1 MKAARYIAGMVAVAA
16 AAMVSM
22 FPGAAKA
29 QGNAIITFSSGIQ
42 VQNLSSTAASI
53 DIAFYPLKNGT
64 ASVSVPA
71 TVPANGSLIY
81 AQLPSQVA
89 AGFDGSAV
97 ISSDQR
103 IAATVNIVSP
113 DINTFGST
121 GLGGGTYAGVTSGS
135 PTVRLPLLFKNVAGF
150 STFYNV
156 QNVGTTA
163 TNISVAYQNGGTDT
177 FANLAPGASVRF
189 NQNENTG
196 IPNGFV
202 GAATITSSSSDIAA
216 VVTQVGKTT
225 VLIYN
230 GFSSAG
236 SQAPVFPLVN
246 ANNSGFITGITLQN
260 AGTVATTATVSY
272 TPALNSQGT
281 AQGVACAE
289 TLTIQPGASAN
300 FAVDAFAKDVA
311 GENCAKV
318 NLFVGSG
325 RVTANTGSQ
334 PLVAIVNQLNSATNK
349 GGAYAGFDPATATDT
364 VVYPLIQDRV
374 SGFFTGIAVYNAGT
388 VDTAVECTF
397 TNSQVKQTTTA
408 PLKPGESFSVVQNNV
423 IANSYSGAGTC
434 KATAAGAKIVGTANQ
449 VRVTGT
455 KDTLFVYEGITN

>member
-1 MKAARYIAGMVAVAA
+1 MKASRYIAGMVAVAA

-53 DIAFYPLKNGT
+53 DIAFYPLKVGT

-71 TVPANGSLIY
+71 TVPANGSITF

-103 IAATVNIVSP
+103 IAAIVNIVSP

-121 GLGGGTYAGVTSGS
+121 GLGGEAYAGVTSGS
-135 PTVRLPLLFKNVAGF
+135 PTVRLPLLFKNFAGF

-156 QNVGTTA
+156 QNVGTTT
-163 TNISVAYQNGGTDT
+163 TNISVAYQNGGTDS
-177 FANLAPGASVRF
+177 FDNLAPGASVRF

-196 IPNGFV
+196 ISNGFV

-216 VVTQVGKTT
+216 VVTQVGATT
-225 VLIYN
+225 ILIYN
-230 GFSSAG
+230 GFASSG
-236 SQAPVFPLVN
+236 SQAPVLPLIN
-246 ANNSGFITGITLQN
+246 ANNSGFITGVALQN
-260 AGTVATTATVSY
+260 AGTAATTVTVTY
-272 TPALNSQGT
+272 TPSLNSQGA
-281 AQGVACAE
+281 AQGTTCTE
-289 TLTIQPGASAN
+289 TLTVQPGASAN
-300 FAVDAFAKDVA
+300 FAVDAFAKSVA
-311 GENCAKV
+311 GETCV
-318 NLFVGSG
+318 NGALFVGSG

-349 GGAYAGFDPATATDT
+349 GGAYSGFDPSTATDT

-374 SGFFTGIAVYNAGT
+374 SGFFTGIALYNAGT
-388 VDTAVECTF
+388 VDTPVECTF
-397 TNSQVKQTTTA
+397 TNSAVKQATTA
-408 PLKPGESFSVVQNNV
+408 PLKPGESFSVVQLGF
-423 IANSYSGAGTC
+423 IANSYTGSGVC

-455 KDTLFVYEGITN
+455 KDTFFVYEGITN